1 MDRNRRSLLA
11 TLGLAPL
18 AFAVTRAA
26 AAGPALETCPDPA
39 SLPFV
44 QKTRRRSIGYA
55 EPSTDAARQCR
66 LCAFFTPVG
75 DGKTCGACQML
86 SGGPVAPNGI
96 CASFAAKAP

>member
-11 TLGLAPL
+11 AIGLAPL
-18 AFAVTRAA
+18 AFAATRAV

-39 SLPFV
+39 SLTFA
-44 QKTRRRSIGYA
+44 QKTRRRSIAYS

-66 LCAFFTPVG
+66 LCAFFTPVC
-75 DGKTCGACQML
+75 DGATCGACQLL
-86 SGGPVAPNGI
+86 SGGAVAPNGV